1 MGLGRGSSGPPLTCC
16 FLTQEWREKAL
27 FTSLLEPVL
36 QRERWG
42 WGLRHQDF
50 NLYTRPPAFLELPPA
65 PKPGAG
71 ESGASAQP
79 GPADHRLGSGWYTAL
94 CSAPALS
101 AMRGRDCL
109 QRLPGALLDPA
120 THPSKRKGHDD
131 PSASS
136 LPPCT

>member
-1 MGLGRGSSGPPLTCC
+1 MGLGRGSAGPPLTCC
-16 FLTQEWREKAL
+16 FPTQEWREKAL
-27 FTSLLEPVL
+27 FANLLEPVL

-42 WGLRHQDF
+42 WDLRHQDF
-50 NLYTRPPAFLELPPA
+50 NLYARPPAFLELPPA

-71 ESGASAQP
+71 ESRASAQP
-79 GPADHRLGSGWYTAL
+79 GPADHRPGSGWYTAL
-94 CSAPALS
+94 CSASAFS
-101 AMRGRDCL
+101 AMRGHDCL
-109 QRLPGALLDPA
+109 QRLPGALSDPA